1 MVSIA
6 SLCYC
11 PFFYCLSGLFYGIFF
26 CQDFDEI
33 HGTIF
38 SSFFL
43 LNGER
48 LLFGLNGGH
57 VIVLLVL
64 AIDDA

>member
-1 MVSIA
+1 MLHSVTAPSSTA
-6 SLCYC
+6 SLA
-11 PFFYCLSGLFYGIFF
+11 FFMVFFF

-57 VIVLLVL
+57 VIVLLIL